1 MFMFVCPNKFAWQA
15 GYMSKMAIFYDRLPT
30 TARNQPNLPRSGHER
45 AAAEVKPIMR
55 QFIFER
61 SGLEKVENDL
71 VGIRTK

>member
-15 GYMSKMAIFYDRLPT
+15 GFMSKMAIFLNRLPT

-45 AAAEVKPIMR
+45 AEAEIKPIMR
-55 QFIFER
+55 QFIFEQ
-61 SGLEKVENDL
+61 SGLKKVENDL